1 MVLKMEDLVK
11 PIQSVLVDG
20 DIKLHLLVLIT
31 HTHWLNNIR
40 DWNISRQLWWGQQ
53 IPAYFYGDGK
63 EDFVVA
69 ENIEDALKL
78 AREKTSNSKRNK
90 RFKTRC

>member
-1 MVLKMEDLVK
+1 LEYFA
-11 PIQSVLVDG
+11 P
-20 DIKLHLLVLIT
+20 
-31 HTHWLNNIR
+31 
-40 DWNISRQLWWGQQ
+40 LWWGQQ

-78 AREKTSNSKRNK
+78 VREKTSQ
-90 RFKTRC
+90 

>member
-1 MVLKMEDLVK
+1 M
-11 PIQSVLVDG
+11 
-20 DIKLHLLVLIT
+20 
-31 HTHWLNNIR
+31 HWLNNIR

-53 IPAYFYGDGK
+53 IPTYFYGDGK

-78 AREKTSNSKRNK
+78 AREKTSNSKLETK
-90 RFKTRC
+90 FKTRC